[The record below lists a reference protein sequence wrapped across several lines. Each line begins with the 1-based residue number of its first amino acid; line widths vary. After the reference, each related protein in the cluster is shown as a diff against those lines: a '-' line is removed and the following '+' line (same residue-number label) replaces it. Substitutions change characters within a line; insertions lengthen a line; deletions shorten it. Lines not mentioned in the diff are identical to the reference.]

1 MSLQRTKFTAEFK
14 AEAAA
19 LVRRTG
25 HSANQ
30 IAKDGESARPH

>member
-1 MSLQRTKFTAEFK
+1 MSLPRRKFTAEFK
-14 AEAAA
+14 AEAIA

-30 IAKDGESARPH
+30 IAKELESARRH